1 MIVHRATEAS
11 VAHTPQGELVNA
23 DDLHRLSDS
32 GLESYHTLL
41 ARHQKTLRELEELR
55 AQFNVSLNDW
65 ASDQER
71 QLNMRRE
78 VESDRDHWLKAF
90 QEQSARVQQLLTEA
104 IDRDRVY
111 DLLKEATRRFRR
123 GVELRAKALLGMLVY
138 DGTCDLAMCATC
150 AAEIHQLA
158 TRDPDTSD
166 VDTAVVAWSPTTG
179 EPVI

>member
-1 MIVHRATEAS
+1 MSDDRGQVF
-11 VAHTPQGELVNA
+11 NA
-23 DDLHRLSDS
+23 
-32 GLESYHTLL
+32 ESFQSYTALL
-41 ARHQKTLRELEELR
+41 ARHKQVVRELEELR

-65 ASDQER
+65 ATDQER
-71 QLNMRRE
+71 QLALRRD
-78 VESDRDHWLKAF
+78 VEADRDHWLQAF

-123 GVELRAKALLGMLVY
+123 SIELRAKALLGMLVY
-138 DGTCDLAMCATC
+138 DGTCDVAMCATC

-158 TRDPDTSD
+158 TREPDTSD
-166 VDTAVVAWSPTTG
+166 VTTAVVAWSQTTG